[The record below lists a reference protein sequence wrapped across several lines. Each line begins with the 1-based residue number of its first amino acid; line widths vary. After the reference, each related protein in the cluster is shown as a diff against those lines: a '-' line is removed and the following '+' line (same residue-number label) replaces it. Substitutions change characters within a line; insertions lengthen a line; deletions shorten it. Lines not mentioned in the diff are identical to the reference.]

1 MPRFSY
7 DFPYSSQRMPV
18 FAKHMVATS
27 QPLAAQAGLRMMMN
41 GGNAIDAALAT
52 AIALTV
58 VEPTGNGLGSDAFAI
73 FSERD
78 GSIHGVNASGK
89 SPRALTPEHFAGKES
104 IPLHGWD
111 AVMVPGAVKLWYELS
126 ERHGALPFAELFRP
140 AIEYAEDGFPVSPL
154 TAFGWQR
161 AAKMFKDFAPFQDTF
176 VPGGVAP
183 GPGDTV
189 RLPDHAQTLRS
200 IAETNGDAFYYGEI
214 AEKIAAFAAETGGLI
229 TEQDLA
235 EHENIWCGTMSQ
247 AYGHVELHQIPP
259 NGQGLAALIALGILQ
274 HHPVADSAVDSA
286 DSIHV
291 QIEAMKLGL
300 ADAHRY
306 ICDPEHL
313 EFDAQHLLD
322 PDYLAVRAREI
333 DMKLAKNPG
342 HGVPRLGG
350 TVYLATGD
358 ADGRMVSFIQSNY
371 HGFGS
376 GIVIPGTGIALQNR
390 GAGFSL
396 ERDHP
401 NRVAG
406 AKRAFHTIIPGFLT
420 QHGKPL
426 SAFGVMGGPV
436 QAQGQ
441 LQVVI
446 RMVDY
451 GQNPQTALDAP
462 RWHIIHGR
470 EIAIERGLSAETLGE
485 LSRRGHLLNL
495 DNALIGGRPF
505 GGAQMVYRTENGFIG
520 ATDPRKDG
528 LAAGF

>member
-1 MPRFSY
+1 MLQFSY
-7 DFPYSSQRMPV
+7 DFPYPSQRMPV

-58 VEPTGNGLGSDAFAI
+58 LEPTGNGLGSDAFAI
-73 FSERD
+73 FSEAD
-78 GSIHGVNASGK
+78 GSMHGVNASGK
-89 SPRALTPEHFAGKES
+89 SPRALTPERFAGKDS

-111 AVMVPGAVKLWYELS
+111 AVMVPGAVKLWQELS
-126 ERHGALPFAELFRP
+126 DRHGALPFADLFAP
-140 AIEYAEDGFPVSPL
+140 AIEYAEGGFPVSPL

-161 AAKMFKDFAPFQDTF
+161 AAHMFKDFPTFQETF
-176 VPGGVAP
+176 VPNGSAP
-183 GPGDTV
+183 RPGDTV
-189 RLPDHAQTLRS
+189 RLPDHANTLRS
-200 IAETNGDAFYYGEI
+200 IAATKGDSFYHGEL
-214 AEKIAAFAAETGGLI
+214 AEKIAQFAAETGGLI

-247 AYGHVELHQIPP
+247 AYSSVELHQIPP

-274 HHPVADSAVDSA
+274 HHPVAGYPVDSA

-291 QIEAMKLGL
+291 QVEAMKLGL

-306 ICDPEHL
+306 IADPEHL
-313 EFDAQHLLD
+313 EFDAQHLLN
-322 PDYLAVRAREI
+322 PEYLAKRAQEI
-333 DMKLAKNPG
+333 DMKVAKNPG

-358 ADGRMVSFIQSNY
+358 GAGRMVSFIQSNY

-376 GIVIPGTGIALQNR
+376 GIVVPGTGISLQNR

-396 ERDHP
+396 EEGHP

-420 QHGKPL
+420 QNGKPL

-441 LQVVI
+441 MQVVI

-451 GQNPQTALDAP
+451 GQNPQVALDAP
-462 RWHIIHGR
+462 RWQIIQGR
-470 EIAIERGLSAETLGE
+470 EIGIERGIAADTLAE

-495 DNALIGGRPF
+495 DNAMIGGRPF
-505 GGAQMVYRTENGFIG
+505 GGAQMVYRTESGFIG

-528 LAAGF
+528 LAAGY

>member
-7 DFPYSSQRMPV
+7 DFPYPSQRMPV

-27 QPLAAQAGLRMMMN
+27 QPLAAQAGLQMLMR

-52 AIALTV
+52 AIALVV

-73 FSERD
+73 FNETD
-78 GSIHGVNASGK
+78 GAIHGVNASGK
-89 SPRALTPEHFAGKES
+89 SPRALTPERFSGKDAV
-104 IPLHGWD
+104 PLHGWD

-126 ERHGALPFAELFRP
+126 QRHGSLPFADLFGP
-140 AIEYAEDGFPVSPL
+140 AIGYAEEGFPVSPL
-154 TAFGWQR
+154 TAFAWQR
-161 AAKMFKDFAPFQDTF
+161 AAKVFSDFKPFQDTF
-176 VPGGVAP
+176 VPNGAAP
-183 GPGDTV
+183 RPGEV
-189 RLPDHAQTLRS
+189 MRLPDHAQTLRS
-200 IAETNGDAFYYGEI
+200 IAETNGESFYTGEI
-214 AEKIAAFAAETGGLI
+214 AAKIAQYAEETGGLI
-229 TEQDLA
+229 TQQDLA

-247 AYGHVELHQIPP
+247 AYGPVELHQIPP
-259 NGQGLAALIALGILQ
+259 NGQGLAALIALGILR
-274 HHPVADSAVDSA
+274 HHPVADYPVDSA

-306 ICDPEHL
+306 ICDPAHL
-313 EFDAQHLLD
+313 EFDPEHLLD
-322 PDYLAVRAREI
+322 ADYLAMRAQEI
-333 DMKLAKNPG
+333 DMKVAKNPG

-358 ADGRMVSFIQSNY
+358 AEGRMVSFIQSNY

-376 GIVIPGTGIALQNR
+376 GIVVPGTGISLQNR

-396 ERDHP
+396 EAGHP
-401 NRVAG
+401 NVVAG

-420 QHGKPL
+420 RNGAPL

-441 LQVVI
+441 MQVVI
-446 RMVDY
+446 RLVDY
-451 GQNPQTALDAP
+451 GQNPQTILDAP
-462 RWHIIHGR
+462 RWHIIEGR
-470 EIAIERGLSAETLGE
+470 EVAIERGVSADTLGE

-495 DNALIGGRPF
+495 DNALIGGRAF
-505 GGAQMVYRTENGFIG
+505 GGAQMVYRTDSGFIG

-528 LAAGF
+528 LATGY